1 MKTRDF
7 VKLAKDN
14 QVTSTKLGYLETE
27 ILWQKVSN
35 FQSGIQ
41 PIPSSTGDTVANSEQ
56 SSPWGH
62 SPAT

>member
-27 ILWQKVSN
+27 IL
-35 FQSGIQ
+35 
-41 PIPSSTGDTVANSEQ
+41 
-56 SSPWGH
+56 
-62 SPAT
+62 